1 MKRPEQILVRFA
13 AAVVLVQVAV
23 TVAFNDIQWTA
34 PVLLFWGVVIAASL
48 CFVAAICLMA
58 LAHRN
63 QQAELGFVALF
74 FVSASLLPLVH
85 GITTPG
91 VLYAQNSATA
101 ASVFWAVP
109 VGIAAMSPGLLRSH
123 WIGRSIAA
131 RWQRWAVAWIL
142 IMAAISG
149 TMLVSPNLVP
159 VPEMG
164 SRAAI
169 ASAFVFLAATILAAW
184 RHARLAQIAQHNGPL
199 VVAFGYVLVGSS
211 VLVFISGPPYAPH
224 FWLAHALDIG
234 GVFLATIGGVVVY
247 LRTGNSRSVIA
258 PVVAVDP
265 HAALE
270 LGLSPL
276 VHEFV
281 ADLETKDQ
289 ITRDHVV
296 RCASLAVELAG
307 SLGLRPSQLRQAGLV
322 GLLHDVG
329 KLRIP
334 DDILKKPGR
343 LSDPEM
349 AVIQTH
355 SAVGFDLLIQS
366 PGLEPLAPLVRSHH
380 ERIDGRGYPDELQ
393 GDQIPLIARLIA
405 VCDAFDA
412 MTMTRQYREGMPIER
427 AHAILREHAGSQW
440 DEEMVAALI
449 LLTSTPG
456 RSVAAAPAL
465 GSIGREEGER
475 MGCGCL
481 PVVAELPSPSVA
493 LRRKRVVPVGA

>member
-1 MKRPEQILVRFA
+1 MKRPELTLAWFV
-13 AAVVLVQVAV
+13 AAVVSLQLAV
-23 TVAFNDIQWTA
+23 TVGFNDIQWTA

-48 CFVAAICLMA
+48 CFVAAISLMV

-74 FVSASLLPLVH
+74 FVSVSLLPLVH

-91 VLYAQNSATA
+91 VLYGDNSATA

-109 VGIAAMSPGLLRSH
+109 VGMAAMSPSLARSH
-123 WIGRSIAA
+123 WFGRAIAA
-131 RWQRWAVAWIL
+131 CWQWWAVAWIL
-142 IMAAISG
+142 ILAAISV
-149 TMLVSPNLVP
+149 TMLARPSLVP

-164 SRAAI
+164 SPAAI
-169 ASAFVFLAATILAAW
+169 VLGVFAVAATTLAAW

-211 VLVFISGPPYAPH
+211 ALVFISGPPYAPH
-224 FWLAHALDIG
+224 FWLAHALDIS

-247 LRTGNSRSVIA
+247 LRTGRSQSVIA

-281 ADLETKDQ
+281 ASLETKDQ

-296 RCASLAVELAG
+296 RCGSLAVELAQFI
-307 SLGLRPSQLRQAGLV
+307 GLPPAQVRQAGLV

-329 KLRIP
+329 KLRIA
-334 DDILKKPGR
+334 DSILKKPGR
-343 LSDPEM
+343 LSDAEM
-349 AVIQTH
+349 DVIRTH
-355 SAVGFDLLIQS
+355 SAVGFNLLEQAPS
-366 PGLEPLAPLVRSHH
+366 LEPLAPLVRSHH
-380 ERIDGRGYPDELQ
+380 ERIDGRGYPDELE
-393 GDQIPLIARLIA
+393 GEEIPLIGRLIA

-412 MTMTRQYREGMPIER
+412 MTMTRQYRQGMPVER

-440 DEEMVAALI
+440 DETMVEALI
-449 LLTSTPG
+449 VLTSTKG
-456 RSVAAAPAL
+456 RDIEAAPVL
-465 GSIGREEGER
+465 GSVGRGQEER
-475 MGCGCL
+475 VGCGCL
-481 PVVAELPSPSVA
+481 PDVAESPSPVA
-493 LRRKRVVPVGA
+493 ALAANHT